1 MSETQRLV
9 ERFKALA
16 TKRKSGLL
24 EAAEEEEYRR
34 LGRSLAQRKKRGAKP
49 TGALRADPLAGCD
62 FFDDFPELYRR
73 EIITNGQPIPA
84 PAGEPI
90 MPGAVH
96 GVGQV
101 ILNDGTRL
109 SGHVLWAPEPSVDG
123 KTFSRRRTQAI
134 MFRSDGGVLPGSGRR
149 LLTEDGREI
158 TGFLASNL
166 DDSFIDLVPHSGAPR
181 GVGRLILRRDR
192 LRSVDTWQP
201 S

>member
-16 TKRKSGLL
+16 TKRKGGLL

-34 LGRSLAQRKKRGAKP
+34 LGRSLAQRKKRGTKA
-49 TGALRADPLAGCD
+49 TGALRAEPLAGCD

-73 EIITNGQPIPA
+73 QIITNDQPIPG

-123 KTFSRRRTQAI
+123 KEFSRRRTQAI

-149 LLTEDGREI
+149 LMTEDGREI

-166 DDSFIDLVPHSGAPR
+166 DDHFVDLVPSSGAPR